1 MNPRKM
7 ARFKCHKIVHAGQ
20 IMAIEPTQGGFRID
34 YTGRNGELRFVNVKD
49 AWAAKHATAEVGGYL
64 VVYEDGFMSYSPKKA
79 FEDGYSREPD
89 HD

>member
-1 MNPRKM
+1 MNTRKM
-7 ARFKCHKIVHAGQ
+7 SRYKCHKIVHAGQ
-20 IMAIEPTQGGFRID
+20 ITAMVAMQGGFRID
-34 YTGRNGELRFVNVKD
+34 YTGRNGEARFINVKD

-79 FEDGYSREPD
+79 FEDGYSLETD